1 MKDESTS
8 KGIASGETSLAG
20 ARVHTLSAG
29 PEHGPVVLLLHGARF
44 SSRTWRELGTLEL
57 LASKGMRAVAVDLPG
72 YGRSEPSDVDPARL
86 LSLLIPA
93 LGIQRPVV
101 VAASMSGAYAYPLAE
116 SDPSSIAGL
125 VAVAPAGTPEHAP
138 RLAGKG
144 VPLLVVWGG
153 EDRIFP
159 AAQADLLANSVEG
172 SRKLVLEGAS
182 HPCYLDR
189 PEEFH
194 AALVEFVE
202 AVRGTR

>member
-1 MKDESTS
+1 LIYHAAMTRTPLVALACVLAAACARPAPHEERAPMKDEATTE
-8 KGIASGETSLAG
+8 GIAAGEVSLAG
-20 ARVHTLSAG
+20 ASVHTLSAG
-29 PEHGPVVLLLHGARF
+29 PEHGPAVLLLHGARF
-44 SSRTWRELGTLEL
+44 SSRTWRDLGT
-57 LASKGMRAVAVDLPG
+57 
-72 YGRSEPSDVDPARL
+72 
-86 LSLLIPA
+86 I
-93 LGIQRPVV
+93 
-101 VAASMSGAYAYPLAE
+101 AYAYPLAE

-159 AAQADLLANSVEG
+159 ASQADLLANSVEG

-202 AVRGTR
+202 AVAGAR